1 MLETVSMFRRH
12 SDMEKG
18 HFIGN
23 NVNDKRTTA
32 ISISIKNHVM
42 TMLTAVGKTELE
54 CIWV

>member
-1 MLETVSMFRRH
+1 MLETLSKLSSH

-18 HFIGN
+18 HFVGN

-32 ISISIKNHVM
+32 VSISIKNPV
-42 TMLTAVGKTELE
+42 TMLTAVGETEVE